1 MNKKRTFFNM
11 CVSFLAMVVCSIV
24 LSELEEDILRDT
36 NNMDVP
42 PVVKPPLALGLC
54 ILIGLEG
61 EKVRH
66 DLDRLARVR

>member
-1 MNKKRTFFNM
+1 M
-11 CVSFLAMVVCSIV
+11 CASFLAMVVCSIM
-24 LSELEEDILRDT
+24 LSELEEDIIRDT

-42 PVVKPPLALGLC
+42 PVMKPPLAVGLA

-66 DLDRLARVR
+66 DLDRLAGVR

>member
-1 MNKKRTFFNM
+1 VNKKRAFFNM
-11 CVSFLAMVVCSIV
+11 CVSFLAMVVCSII

-42 PVVKPPLALGLC
+42 PVLKPPLALGLC

-66 DLDRLARVR
+66 DLDRLAGVR